1 MPLARL
7 SQRAA
12 ATIENSG
19 TVEDAQT
26 AISEALLLGGAQ
38 RLARRTGQR
47 PIGLESEILPAETT
61 RFPGQGDRRF
71 AIALH
76 RCLLRCSLGDRGSK
90 LSRAQRSWRELMTQ
104 FQPEV
109 PHPLRDNLPGFL
121 SRGRVTTPAVGV
133 AAIGLHRRVLVQRRH
148 KAS

>member
-1 MPLARL
+1 MAHELHAGTPVLSAAPVPPEQRCGTHRERVQQNTDPTGLRGGFPMPLARL

-26 AISEALLLGGAQ
+26 AISFAALLGWAQ
-38 RLARRTGQR
+38 RLARRAGQR

-76 RCLLRCSLGDRGSK
+76 RCLLRWSLGDWGSK
-90 LSRAQRSWRELMTQ
+90 RETVRS
-104 FQPEV
+104 
-109 PHPLRDNLPGFL
+109 G
-121 SRGRVTTPAVGV
+121 VG
-133 AAIGLHRRVLVQRRH
+133 
-148 KAS
+148 KS